1 MKFFCKEH
9 SSMQLKCRGFV
20 FHRKR
25 NIENEKTLFT
35 LILVSIFF
43 RLKFINAWLSI
54 KHIMMNSLLYNLYS
68 LSCLTLCDPMDCSLP
83 GSSVHED
90 SLGKNTGVGCH
101 GPFQGIFPIQG
112 SDPGLPHCRWILYHL
127 WHQESPI
134 ILEWVAYPFSRGS
147 SQPRNRTGDSCTV
160 GRFFTSWATREA
172 LKAHYLNL
180 FPHYLTFKQC

>member
-1 MKFFCKEH
+1 MKFFCKEQ

-127 WHQESPI
+127 SHQRSP
-134 ILEWVAYPFSRGS
+134 S
-147 SQPRNRTGDSCTV
+147 SQFLAARPILLPQNWEKSSV
-160 GRFFTSWATREA
+160 
-172 LKAHYLNL
+172 
-180 FPHYLTFKQC
+180 